1 MDEPQARN
9 WPRFILIPAR
19 GTKTDCLPHR
29 EIPQLLCVYLG
40 TRYFLDHRQPTCR
53 YNRQGEDGEVVSKVY
68 KQLDNSDQAHMPI
81 NKITSE
87 STPPRPLIS
96 HKPNPPVRV
105 RLYPPNVSPLPSSV
119 RSSDRPVSALQPPA
133 FSFLLILPPKRP
145 AQNPDLRK
153 KGRRPHG
160 VCRAGVPDASTLISR
175 IQASLGH
182 DDDAVIISFPFFH
195 YGKSSY
201 STRGAKSPPSLS

>member
-1 MDEPQARN
+1 
-9 WPRFILIPAR
+9 
-19 GTKTDCLPHR
+19 
-29 EIPQLLCVYLG
+29 
-40 TRYFLDHRQPTCR
+40 
-53 YNRQGEDGEVVSKVY
+53 
-68 KQLDNSDQAHMPI
+68 MPI

-153 KGRRPHG
+153 TGRRPHG

-195 YGKSSY
+195 HGKSSY
-201 STRGAKSPPSLS
+201 STRGAKSPFPVLNNAPSCQRETIELRRKPSKKPVCLPPSLTSPRD